1 MDLTVT
7 TAQLASTMA
16 DLVRLLPAKVYD
28 PVLAG
33 VMITADRDGVRV
45 TGTDRERGIRL
56 QCPATVHDDGQVLVP
71 AKPLAETLRALD
83 AQQVRLVV
91 EGSRLAIR
99 VPGAR
104 FALPLLEAD
113 LHPGVAEPPAKV
125 GEVDGREFATL
136 LATVASVASR
146 DDALPMLTGVR
157 LRGLPDGRL
166 SMVATDRYRLAI
178 AELPWSA
185 GVEVDAM
192 VPAGVLVEAA
202 KQAAGSD
209 RVTLHIDGDRA
220 GLVWNGSAITTSL
233 LASTLPD
240 ERKLIPTTV
249 ESTVE
254 LEADALAGAVR
265 RVGLYTE
272 GRQVVQLD
280 IGEGEVRVHGGD
292 QQSGEAEE
300 TVKAEVTGGR
310 MTPAYQV
317 RYLTDALKAFAGQRV
332 RMGIQAGYRG
342 TLFSSQDARLR
353 YLVVPIRPQGG

>member
-1 MDLTVT
+1 MDLTAT
-7 TAQLASTMA
+7 TAQLAGTAS

-33 VMITADRDGVRV
+33 VLITADRGGLLL
-45 TGTDRERGIRL
+45 TGTDRERGVRL
-56 QCPATVHDDGQVLVP
+56 RCPAVTHTDGQVLVP

-83 AQQVRLVV
+83 SEQVRLVV

-104 FALPLLEAD
+104 FALPLLEVD
-113 LHPGVAEPPAKV
+113 LHPGVAEPPARV
-125 GEVDGREFATL
+125 GEVPGREFARL

-157 LRGLPDGRL
+157 LRNLPGGVL
-166 SMVATDRYRLAI
+166 GMVATDRYRMAV
-178 AELPWSA
+178 AELPWA
-185 GVEVDAM
+185 AEAEVDAM
-192 VPAGVLVEAA
+192 VPAAVLVEAA
-202 KQAAGSD
+202 KQAAGAD
-209 RVTLHIDGDRA
+209 RVSLHVDSDRA
-220 GLVWNGSAITTSL
+220 GLVWQDSAITTSL

-240 ERKLIPTTV
+240 EAKVIPSAV
-249 ESTVE
+249 ETTVE

-280 IGEGEVRVHGGD
+280 IGEGEIRVHGAD
-292 QQSGEAEE
+292 PQAGEAEE
-300 TVKAEVTGGR
+300 RVKAEVTGGR

-317 RYLTDALKAFAGQRV
+317 RYLSDALKAFAGDRV
-332 RMGIQAGYRG
+332 RIGVPSGLRG
-342 TLFSSQDARLR
+342 TLFSSLDDRLR
-353 YLVVPIRPQGG
+353 YLVVPIRPQAR